1 MGDSKIF
8 GIMDNIR
15 RGNKQLIKELN
26 RALVV
31 NTILNFGPI
40 SRTKISD
47 ITDLGLSTVSNI
59 VANLIKKDLIYET
72 GEEESSGGRRPILLE
87 FNCNDRFVLGIKIGL
102 DGIVIGLINMK
113 SQVLDKVFT
122 SSPVNQGEAT
132 IFEILI
138 KAIQDLISEN
148 KINTDKVVGCGIG
161 VSGFVNQ
168 KEGVLVYSKIL
179 SWEKIRFKEFLE
191 QKFNFPVFVDKDV
204 NTLTLAEKRFGV
216 GKKINNFVCIT
227 IGKGIGA
234 GIVINGDIYHGSYG
248 GAGDFGHIV
257 IDKNGPPCYCGKRGC
272 LEAFSSDQFI
282 IDKTKEAVLGG
293 ETVLLKDFSREEDRF
308 DSISLEMILKAAQKG
323 DAIAKNIF
331 QEAGRNLG
339 IGVVNLISLFDPEL
353 IVVGGEGAK
362 AGELIFQPM
371 REVVIN
377 NFPLKKAIKIIP
389 LQPGEDGWL
398 IGAAELVL
406 SEVFKNPI
414 FKSQGKVAVKS
425 VVRW

>member
-1 MGDSKIF
+1 
-8 GIMDNIR
+8 MDNIR
-15 RGNKQLIKELN
+15 HGNKQLIKELN

-47 ITDLGLSTVSNI
+47 ITSLGLSTVSNI
-59 VANLIKKDLIYET
+59 VADLIKKDFIYET

-102 DGIVIGLINMK
+102 DGIVIGLTNMK
-113 SQVLDKVFT
+113 SQILDKVFT
-122 SSPVNQGEAT
+122 SSPVNQGEVT
-132 IFEILI
+132 IFKVLI
-138 KAIQDLISEN
+138 KAIQDLISNN
-148 KINTDKVVGCGIG
+148 KINRDKVIGCGIG
-161 VSGFVNQ
+161 VSGFVHQ
-168 KEGVLVYSKIL
+168 KEGVLISSKIL
-179 SWEKIRFKEFLE
+179 GWREIRFKELLE
-191 QKFNFPVFVDKDV
+191 EKYNFPVFVDKDV

-216 GKKINNFVCIT
+216 GEKLKNFICIT

-234 GIVINGDIYHGSYG
+234 GIVIDGSIYHGTYG

-257 IDKNGPPCYCGKRGC
+257 IDKDGPLCYCGKRGC
-272 LEAFSSDQFI
+272 LEVFSSDQFI
-282 IDKTKEAVLGG
+282 IDKTKEAVKSGK
-293 ETVLLKDFSREEDRF
+293 TTLLKAFLKEEEGL
-308 DSISLEMILKAAQKG
+308 DSISVDMTLRAAREG
-323 DAIAKNIF
+323 DVIAKNIF
-331 QEAGRNLG
+331 QEVGRNLG

-353 IVVGGEGAK
+353 IAVGGEGAK
-362 AGELIFQPM
+362 AGELIFHPI

-377 NFPLKKAIKIIP
+377 NFPQKKEIEIVP
-389 LQPGEDGWL
+389 LQLGEDGWL

-425 VVRW
+425 VIRW